1 SKLWICCL
9 LDFKGVQRDPMP
21 PGRWTAL
28 FFLDEATALA
38 AGHRP
43 CGYCRRGDFLAF
55 AEAWRAALGLPRRR
69 WAAEMD
75 TALHRER
82 TDRSRRKLSY
92 LAPAAELPD
101 GVMIRIAGE
110 PGLLAGGRMRPWSF
124 RGYGAPAPADPAG
137 QVEVL
142 TPPSIVAAIAAG
154 YRPLVHP
161 SGLAGAPPTRAP
173 PTPAPPPAAPP
184 PGRPPAT
191 GRAGR
196 GGTPQPP
203 APAGP
208 PPRKPP
214 ARHGSHRPGAEA
226 TGERRHPGCLTALS
240 GSPGGRPPGVLRRGI
255 VPIRPELF
263 PHPEGTF
270 EGGQGRRAD
279 LLRAAVG
286 QPSAGNEATAVTR
299 PSLPDRPDRVLHL
312 DPG

>member
-1 SKLWICCL
+1 MPLQNRVTPSGEIVADPSRGLLMGNRGCLHGQGRTLGVSRWRSKLWICCL

-55 AEAWRAALGLPRRR
+55 AEAWRAARGLPRRR

-92 LAPAAELPD
+92 LAPADELPD

-137 QVEVL
+137 LVEVL

-161 SGLAGAPPTRAP
+161 SGLAGAPPTGAPRAGAPAVPAP
-173 PTPAPPPAAPP
+173 PTGAPPLVRTPAA
-184 PGRPPAT
+184 GRT
-191 GRAGR
+191 RQ
-196 GGTPQPP
+196 GGI
-203 APAGP
+203 A
-208 PPRKPP
+208 
-214 ARHGSHRPGAEA
+214 
-226 TGERRHPGCLTALS
+226 
-240 GSPGGRPPGVLRRGI
+240 
-255 VPIRPELF
+255 
-263 PHPEGTF
+263 
-270 EGGQGRRAD
+270 
-279 LLRAAVG
+279 
-286 QPSAGNEATAVTR
+286 
-299 PSLPDRPDRVLHL
+299 
-312 DPG
+312 